1 MLLPAVRMV
10 LPQICLLACAVS
22 LGLWTGLG
30 GLAAAEPAMASVRFP
45 SDSGT
50 QDVKAVYG
58 AKGDG
63 VTDDTAALQAAFRAN
78 SNKHMNTVY
87 LPAGTYLV
95 SEQVWFE
102 HWMFLQGEDRQ
113 RTIIKLKDNCPG
125 FQDPAQPKPV
135 LGTTNPEPS
144 SNCRNMEFSVHVL
157 NLSIDTG
164 SGNPGANGVEFLSN
178 NGGGLEDV
186 TVRSGD
192 GQGVFGVDMTRLG
205 PGPALCRRV
214 EVIGFDYGFAT
225 SGNAFCSTFEEISV
239 SRQRKAGWL
248 NEDHPVAIRK
258 LTSDNTVPAL
268 RCTGPAPSR
277 SRKGSPPAV
286 GGQFVLI
293 EGRLTGGGAATNAI
307 ELEQGS
313 LFLRDVQTEGYG
325 TAVKS
330 ATATLPGG
338 LVKEFS
344 SESWDSPK
352 TGTLRLPI
360 LETPILPWEEPST
373 WTSINAFKPVKLD
386 QATRLPS
393 DRLWDKPIEGADITL
408 SLQQAIDSGAT
419 TIYLPQGMW
428 LVRKTIHLRGKL
440 RVLQGCGSILIKDQ
454 ASLAGAPLF
463 RIDGEGSE
471 PLFIDRL
478 TIAGTD
484 LDKKDKNAKD
494 ASAFEHASTR
504 PLVVLHSRWAG
515 VVTAAPK
522 SGKSGPI
529 FFDDMCG
536 SPWRFNVPQQ
546 VFFRQLNDEGGQPK
560 ILNKA
565 ADVWILGLKTEGT
578 STNVENAGPAART
591 EILGGFT
598 FPAKWP
604 LDTPAYQTPMYQ
616 VKAGQ
621 ISIVQTLEW
630 ANEVL
635 VDGPSPTLK
644 AKPGHKRWLLWSTGA
659 KP

>member
-1 MLLPAVRMV
+1 MLLPTVRML
-10 LPQICLLACAVS
+10 LPQICLLACAVT
-22 LGLWTGLG
+22 LGHWTGLG
-30 GLAAAEPAMASVRFP
+30 GLAAAEPAVASVRFP
-45 SDSGT
+45 ADAGMH
-50 QDVKAVYG
+50 DVKAEYG

-63 VTDDTAALQAAFRAN
+63 VTDDTAALQAALQAN
-78 SNKHMNTVY
+78 SNGHMKTVY

-95 SEQVWFE
+95 SDQVWFQ
-102 HWMFLQGEDRQ
+102 HWMYLQGEDRQ
-113 RTIIKLKDNCPG
+113 RTIIKLIDNCPG
-125 FQDPAQPKPV
+125 FQDPAQPRAV
-135 LGTTNPEPS
+135 LGTTNPRPS
-144 SNCRNMEFSVHVL
+144 SNTRHTEFSVHVL

-225 SGNAFCSTFEEISV
+225 SGNAFCSTFEDISV

-258 LTSDNTVPAL
+258 FVSDNAVPAL
-268 RCTGPAPSR
+268 RCTGPAPGR
-277 SRKGSPPAV
+277 SRKNPPPAV

-293 EGRLTGGGAATNAI
+293 EARLTGGGAATNAI

-313 LFLRDVQTEGYG
+313 LFLRDVQTEGYA

-338 LVKEFS
+338 FITEFS
-344 SESWDSPK
+344 SESWDSPT

-386 QATRLPS
+386 QASRLPS

-419 TIYLPQGMW
+419 TVYLPKGKW
-428 LVRKTIHLRGKL
+428 LVRKTIHLRGNL

-454 ASLAGAPLF
+454 ASLDGAPLF
-463 RIDGEGSE
+463 RVDGEGSE
-471 PLFIDRL
+471 PLFIDRM
-478 TIAGTD
+478 TITGSD
-484 LDKKDKNAKD
+484 HKGAKD
-494 ASAFEHASTR
+494 TAAFEHASTR

-515 VVTAAPK
+515 VSTAAPK
-522 SGKSGPI
+522 SGRSGPI

-536 SPWRFNVPQQ
+536 APWRFNVPQQ
-546 VFFRQLNDEGGQPK
+546 IFFRQLNVEGSEPK

-565 ADVWILGLKTEGT
+565 ADVWILGLKTEST
-578 STNVENAGPAART
+578 STNVEHAGPTART

-598 FPAKWP
+598 FPAIWP
-604 LDTPAYQTPMYQ
+604 PEGPAYQTPIYQ
-616 VKAGQ
+616 VKVGQ
-621 ISIVQTLEW
+621 LSVVQSLEW

-635 VDGPSPTLK
+635 VDGPGETLK